1 MTPLTPSTSFRMRH
15 SESANQLAQAC
26 DAKWLRD
33 GLDYSLAQLAFEG
46 VTDAELR
53 GANRLITTLLTMHTE
68 SVEPARLPDKSRLP
82 SYEAPSIAEYE
93 QTRAER

>member
-1 MTPLTPSTSFRMRH
+1 MTPLTPSSSFRLRH
-15 SESANQLAQAC
+15 TESAQALALAC

-53 GANRLITTLLTMHTE
+53 GANRLIAAFLSIHTASE
-68 SVEPARLPDKSRLP
+68 APSRLPDKSRLP
-82 SYEAPSIAEYE
+82 SYEPQAATE
-93 QTRAER
+93 

>member
-1 MTPLTPSTSFRMRH
+1 MTPLTPSSSFRMRH

-53 GANRLITTLLTMHTE
+53 GANRLIAAFLTMHTE
-68 SVEPARLPDKSRLP
+68 SVAPARLPDKSRLP
-82 SYEAPSIAEYE
+82 SYEPQDATE
-93 QTRAER
+93 

>member
-1 MTPLTPSTSFRMRH
+1 MRH
-15 SESANQLAQAC
+15 SESANQLALAC

-53 GANRLITTLLTMHTE
+53 GANRLIVTLLTMHTE
-68 SVEPARLPDKSRLP
+68 SVAPARLPDKSKLP
-82 SYEAPSIAEYE
+82 SYEPQDYE
-93 QTRAER
+93 PQDATE